1 MVGNFLVYCNPY
13 GQPPHYEQSHFR
25 TPTSLRTIL
34 PNHLTSELNII
45 RSNMVINRT
54 CATLQKTHN
63 LHNHPPLKIYLTT
76 SKIKIY
82 TKRTKPIKIFQYPP
96 LPKLMRHSKVK
107 NNKKLWQ
114 AENNYLEPKEKSL
127 DSGKLKWEKPE
138 GKENHQTNTSIHQ
151 EKDRFKSRHLIL
163 LQLISRKR
171 IFFNTSK
178 RLPERP

>member
-1 MVGNFLVYCNPY
+1 MPTYNNKHYFQLFTDNPFVKTESGAEKRELFSVVQSMVGNFLVYCNPY

-107 NNKKLWQ
+107 NNKKL
-114 AENNYLEPKEKSL
+114 
-127 DSGKLKWEKPE
+127 
-138 GKENHQTNTSIHQ
+138 
-151 EKDRFKSRHLIL
+151 
-163 LQLISRKR
+163 
-171 IFFNTSK
+171 
-178 RLPERP
+178 